1 VWYTRAMRTPLLL
14 VTLTF
19 GGCGPHKAPRVVDTA
34 ETGSGPPLDSE
45 ETGRETG
52 GESGRETGGETGGE
66 SGGETGDTARAEG
79 QVSLDAVPTVA
90 RGNPGDGV
98 GTSAARVGD
107 AWAIGAATRDAGAG
121 AVLLFNSTEGELLA
135 EDADA
140 VLTSSGGYF
149 GLGLAAL
156 SGGGLAVSAFWEPTG
171 GTRAGRVDV
180 YSDALHSSSPA
191 ASIFGEADAQLGNG
205 LFVTGSGAEET
216 LWALGMAQDGVA
228 QDSGAVFGFV
238 VAGLGG
244 ALDVNDAATR
254 LSGAQKLG
262 WFGSSGAASD
272 LDGDGAVDLIIGA
285 MGEDGEAA
293 ASGVAYVFLDPPQ
306 GSTASADAD
315 TTLLGRG
322 ANDQLGKSMTAGGDL
337 DGDGLNDWAT
347 GVMEAEPGGEV
358 WLISGAARG
367 RLDRDDTMA
376 VIVAG
381 ATGDRV
387 GFAVHS
393 PGDLDGDGY
402 GELWVGATRHD
413 GGGVD
418 AGAFALLYGP
428 HSGSRSFNDGA
439 LWLGPEAGAKAG
451 SSVSGDGDT
460 FFLGATGADGGA
472 GAVWGLSL

>member
-1 VWYTRAMRTPLLL
+1 MRTPLLL
-14 VTLTF
+14 VTLTL
-19 GGCGPHKAPRVVDTA
+19 GGCGPHKAPRVVDSA
-34 ETGSGPPLDSE
+34 ETGDGHSGRLDSE
-45 ETGRETG
+45 ETGETGRETGRETG
-52 GESGRETGGETGGE
+52 GETGETGRET
-66 SGGETGDTARAEG
+66 GETGDTGRVEG
-79 QVSLDAVPTVA
+79 QVSLSSVPTVA
-90 RGNPGDGV
+90 RGAAGDGV
-98 GTSAARVGD
+98 GTSAARVGE
-107 AWAIGAATRDAGAG
+107 AWAVGAAARGGGTG
-121 AVLLFNSTEGELLA
+121 AVLLFNAPEGELLA
-135 EDADA
+135 ENADA

-149 GLGLAAL
+149 GVGLAAL

-180 YSDALHSSSPA
+180 YSDALHSASPA

-205 LFVTGSGAEET
+205 LFVTGTGAEET
-216 LWALGMAQDGVA
+216 LWALGMAQDGAA

-238 VAGLGG
+238 VAGLSGT
-244 ALDVNDAATR
+244 LDVNDATTR

-293 ASGVAYVFLDPPQ
+293 ASGVAYVFLDPPS
-306 GSTASADAD
+306 GTTVSADAD
-315 TTLLGRG
+315 TTLRGRG

-358 WLISGAARG
+358 WLVSGAARG
-367 RLDRDDTMA
+367 RLDRDDTLA
-376 VIVAG
+376 VIVAS
-381 ATGDRV
+381 AAGDRV
-387 GFAVHS
+387 GFAVYS
-393 PGDLDGDGY
+393 AGDLDGDGY

-413 GGGVD
+413 GGGAD

-428 HSGSRSFNDGA
+428 HSGSRTFDEGA

-451 SSVSGDGDT
+451 SSVSGDGET
-460 FFLGATGADGGA
+460 FFLGATGAESGA